1 MASISSKA
9 AGGLENKKKWNA
21 GTELNTDFDIN
32 IYETNFRGLDPQL
45 GRFWQIDPLAELAYE
60 NSPYTF
66 GSNNPILINDPTGLQ
81 DSVRKENS
89 TPNNPKVLE
98 EVVVTSTKKVPR
110 SNHWKSLM
118 TSLGWG
124 AVGADSYMNLK
135 YNGDW
140 MYRSSKGQIQSI
152 FDTKWGSNKAP
163 EELGNLANY
172 SKNARGA
179 IRTTKFAKYLKIG
192 GKVVIVLSTLTD
204 ANDVL
209 NSYLNNDPNA
219 AAVYGKATLNT
230 VMTGIGLIP
239 GVGWVVSGL
248 YFAVDATIG
257 WPAAL
262 DNSIWMEKNKKE
274 LRDLKIM
281 NYSDWKY

>member
-1 MASISSKA
+1 MAGISSKA
-9 AGGLENKKKWNA
+9 AGSLENKKKWNA

-45 GRFWQIDPLAELAYE
+45 GRFWQIDPLAELVYN

-81 DSVRKENS
+81 DSVRKESS
-89 TPNNPKVLE
+89 THDKPKVLE
-98 EVVVTSTKKVPR
+98 EVVVTSTKKVARKNGWRP
-110 SNHWKSLM
+110 WM
-118 TSLGWG
+118 TALGWG
-124 AVGADSYMNLK
+124 AVGADSYMNLQYK
-135 YNGDW
+135 GDW
-140 MYRSSKGQIQSI
+140 MYRSSKGEIQSI
-152 FDTKWGSNKAP
+152 FDTKWGAKQTP

-192 GKVVIVLSTLTD
+192 GKVVIVLSTLAD

-209 NSYLNNDPNA
+209 NAYLQDDPNA
-219 AAVYGKATLNT
+219 TAVYGKAAVNT
-230 VMTGIGLIP
+230 AMIGVGYIP
-239 GVGWVVSGL
+239 VVGWVISGL
-248 YFAVDATIG
+248 YFAIDATIG
-257 WPAAL
+257 WPAAIES
-262 DNSIWMEKNKKE
+262 SIWMEKNKKE